1 MAFLVEDGT
10 GLPLANSYCDVDF
23 ADAFATDRNK
33 DSWMR
38 QSPTL
43 KAKFLVQAADYIDRN
58 FRYLGVRS
66 NNDQALEFPRRGI
79 PLPQSSTSYYYET
92 LDGYYYPSD
101 AVPENVKKA
110 ACEYAF
116 RAAELTEQGLD
127 LQPDPAE
134 NLTGTIVDKTEQ
146 VGTLMERTKWSGAT
160 PSGTPG
166 YPAADRWL
174 KNFRTSGNPIERA

>member
-1 MAFLVEDGT
+1 MAFKVEDGS
-10 GLPLANSYCDVDF
+10 GFVDSNSYCEISF
-23 ADAFATDRNK
+23 ADTFATDRNK

-43 KAKFLVQAADYIDRN
+43 KAKFLVQGSDYIDRN
-58 FRYLGVRS
+58 FQYLGAPSHVG
-66 NNDQALEFPRRGI
+66 QAMEFPRRGI
-79 PLPQSSTSYYYET
+79 PLPQTGTTYYYET
-92 LDGYYYPSD
+92 LDGFYYPSSE
-101 AVPENVKKA
+101 VPENVKKA
-110 ACEYAF
+110 CCEYAF
-116 RAAELTEQGLD
+116 RAAELAEQNLD

-134 NLTGTIVDKTEQ
+134 NLTGTIIDKTEQ

-174 KNFRTSGNPIERA
+174 KHFRVSGNPIGRA